1 MSLLFRAHS
10 CLASSVPRS
19 LAKSRLSVIF
29 VARSYATHRDAASS
43 STLSSSLDTK
53 HHTSRPE
60 SIGPFPI
67 GVTPS
72 SFGTENVKKWSEL
85 STGGKIKRT
94 TARTSNLAVIALGA
108 GLSAVLIYCLTSELF
123 SKNSPTVLYSDACER
138 IKSSPQV
145 AKYLHGPLA
154 FHTSPPSLE
163 RPRHR
168 NHQVSSQIFVD
179 SYGREH
185 MIMNFYIQG
194 REPGAH
200 YESSDSY
207 ADAVTKWMHEKASH
221 LSDTSY
227 DEAVEWTK
235 ERSMHLWDKFHRSFK
250 YLIGAPVPPPS
261 TMDSP
266 SVSEEHKNEKSNTWQ
281 WTGLF
286 SSLRKSRGSGSE
298 TAPES
303 SGKIYTDGE
312 VHADFIRNNDGYFVC
327 RYLLVD
333 IPNSRSR
340 NPIRVFVDRAPGVKE
355 NEPVLRWRS

>member
-10 CLASSVPRS
+10 CLASSIPRS
-19 LAKSRLSVIF
+19 LAKSKSSVF
-29 VARSYATHRDAASS
+29 VVARNYATHRDTLNS

-53 HHTSRPE
+53 HHTSRPAE

-94 TARTSNLAVIALGA
+94 TARTSNLAVIIFGA
-108 GLSAVLIYCLTSELF
+108 GLSGVLIYCLTSELF
-123 SKNSPTVLYSDACER
+123 SKNSPTVLYSNACER
-138 IKSSPQV
+138 IKTSPQV

-154 FHTSPPSLE
+154 FHTSAPSLE

-200 YESSDSY
+200 YETSDSY
-207 ADAVTKWMHEKASH
+207 VEAVTTWIQDKSSH
-221 LSDTSY
+221 ISGMNY

-261 TMDSP
+261 VLNP
-266 SVSEEHKNEKSNTWQ
+266 SSASEQEHKDEKNSSWQ

-286 SSLRKSRGSGSE
+286 SSLRKTRGGSSDAVSE
-298 TAPES
+298 YN
-303 SGKIYTDGE
+303 GKVYTDGE
-312 VHADFIRNNDGYFVC
+312 AHADFIRV
-327 RYLLVD
+327 R
-333 IPNSRSR
+333 I
-340 NPIRVFVDRAPGVKE
+340 
-355 NEPVLRWRS
+355 